1 MAWLREHFVGLPAD
15 ADDDVVQQYARAYI
29 LMLMGASTFA
39 DKSGNEVQVL
49 YLPILESF
57 DVAAVYSWGSATLA
71 YLYRQLCRGCHR
83 DGGEMGG
90 FLLLIQLWSWE
101 HIHIGRPV
109 ILRYHGI
116 DGGPLDD
123 DMDQHAVLGPHHVR
137 GEDPLGR
144 RWLFAHVTRT
154 SSAAGL
160 GYYRD
165 ALDRLCDDQMTWMPY
180 TDEILGLLP
189 PVAREHTEIW
199 RARVPLI
206 CFDVVEH
213 HFPDR
218 VLRQF
223 GLQQITPRPC
233 DTSVDLHKIDR
244 RGKHTEDW
252 GMRHI
257 QYITMWDERAA
268 YIVDGIPSLVPT
280 ASVDYMRWYYT
291 ITRVFISP
299 SFRLPTDHYQ
309 PSSVALHMTTRA
321 LRSIHDRATA
331 ILDEAVDVQGY
342 HDACSGIVSLCADV
356 LGRVDYGYMA
366 TSQHSTASTS
376 AAGSSQAVRRD
387 RVVLQPRN
395 QRRRPRAQPHEL

>member
-109 ILRYHGI
+109 ILRYHGV

-144 RWLFAHVTRT
+144 RYVYDFFCMTYVNPFYILIHYNV
-154 SSAAGL
+154 SD
-160 GYYRD
+160 GY
-165 ALDRLCDDQMTWMPY
+165 
-180 TDEILGLLP
+180 LLMS
-189 PVAREHTEIW
+189 
-199 RARVPLI
+199 RARHPL
-206 CFDVVEH
+206 
-213 HFPDR
+213 
-218 VLRQF
+218 
-223 GLQQITPRPC
+223 
-233 DTSVDLHKIDR
+233 
-244 RGKHTEDW
+244 
-252 GMRHI
+252 
-257 QYITMWDERAA
+257 
-268 YIVDGIPSLVPT
+268 
-280 ASVDYMRWYYT
+280 
-291 ITRVFISP
+291 
-299 SFRLPTDHYQ
+299 
-309 PSSVALHMTTRA
+309 
-321 LRSIHDRATA
+321 
-331 ILDEAVDVQGY
+331 LD
-342 HDACSGIVSLCADV
+342 
-356 LGRVDYGYMA
+356 
-366 TSQHSTASTS
+366 
-376 AAGSSQAVRRD
+376 
-387 RVVLQPRN
+387 
-395 QRRRPRAQPHEL
+395 

>member
-1 MAWLREHFVGLPAD
+1 MQVSVDPGPIDPSVLTLQATHRSEDVWRGLDVQVDRCREHLRSIFHMGVDDRILHYVRLAGFYGVHRLVSTLHIDRALLTALLEHWRQETHTFHLPVGEVTITLGDVAVLAGLPIEGRAVTGTACRLCVDLVHRLLGVRPHPGTDIRGSALRMAWLREHFVGLPAD

-199 RARVPLI
+199 
-206 CFDVVEH
+206 
-213 HFPDR
+213 
-218 VLRQF
+218 
-223 GLQQITPRPC
+223 
-233 DTSVDLHKIDR
+233 
-244 RGKHTEDW
+244 
-252 GMRHI
+252 
-257 QYITMWDERAA
+257 
-268 YIVDGIPSLVPT
+268 
-280 ASVDYMRWYYT
+280 
-291 ITRVFISP
+291 
-299 SFRLPTDHYQ
+299 
-309 PSSVALHMTTRA
+309 
-321 LRSIHDRATA
+321 
-331 ILDEAVDVQGY
+331 
-342 HDACSGIVSLCADV
+342 
-356 LGRVDYGYMA
+356 
-366 TSQHSTASTS
+366 
-376 AAGSSQAVRRD
+376 
-387 RVVLQPRN
+387 
-395 QRRRPRAQPHEL
+395 